1 MEPGGVLL
9 LTEKIIQSSTQ
20 FDALQLKFYD
30 RFKRENG
37 YSQLEISQ
45 KRDALEKVLIP
56 DTIQIHQDRLSKA
69 GFTSFDIWLKW
80 FNFASM
86 MAIK

>member
-1 MEPGGVLL
+1 M
-9 LTEKIIQSSTQ
+9 TEKIVQSSEL
-20 FDALQLKFYD
+20 FDELQVSFYN

-37 YSQLEISQ
+37 YSKLEISQ

-56 DTIQIHQDRLSKA
+56 DTIQIHQDRLLKA
-69 GFTSFDIWLKW
+69 GFTSFDVWLKW